1 MSSQATNFLEKSV
14 KKKCIA
20 VHTAIVWQS
29 VQCSVK
35 KVKSKIF
42 TSSIITQG
50 RKTAVSTTRVCSLYK
65 LCWPIKKMVR
75 VLIKQTP
82 YPSVLNF

>member
-14 KKKCIA
+14 KKKCTTGIA
-20 VHTAIVWQS
+20 VHTAIVS

-42 TSSIITQG
+42 TSSIIIQSKG
-50 RKTAVSTTRVCSLYK
+50 TAVSRTRVCSLCE
-65 LCWPIKKMVR
+65 LSTV
-75 VLIKQTP
+75 VD
-82 YPSVLNF
+82 S

>member
-14 KKKCIA
+14 KKKCITGIA
-20 VHTAIVWQS
+20 VHTGIVWQS

-50 RKTAVSTTRVCSLYK
+50 RGTAVSRTRVCSLCE
-65 LCWPIKKMVR
+65 LLTVVGP
-75 VLIKQTP
+75 
-82 YPSVLNF
+82 